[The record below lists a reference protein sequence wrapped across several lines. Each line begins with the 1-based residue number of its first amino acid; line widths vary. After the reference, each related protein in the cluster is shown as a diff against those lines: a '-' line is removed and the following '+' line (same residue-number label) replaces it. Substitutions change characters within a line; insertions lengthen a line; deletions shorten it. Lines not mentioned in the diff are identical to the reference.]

1 MVTERSYKH
10 ALAVIEQY
18 NKEQEESK
26 EANLKNAGITLD
38 DDIHE
43 LNSKG
48 LISHKLTLNLRQV
61 WKWENEWK
69 NDPKDFILNSF
80 TDLTK
85 TDFSTYRGVG
95 KKTVDEFV
103 QLMSAAGHIVL

>member
-26 EANLKNAGITLD
+26 ETNLKNAGITLH
-38 DDIHE
+38 DDIYD
-43 LNSKG
+43 LYSKR
-48 LISHKLTLNLRQV
+48 LISSKLTLNLRQI
-61 WKWENEWK
+61 WKWENEWRD
-69 NDPKDFILNSF
+69 DPKDFILNFF

-85 TDFSTYRGVG
+85 KEFSKYRCVG

-103 QLMSAAGHIVL
+103 KLMAIAKHTVL

>member
-26 EANLKNAGITLD
+26 KVNLKNAGITLD
-38 DDIHE
+38 DDIYE
-43 LNSKG
+43 LYSKG
-48 LISHKLTLNLRQV
+48 LISSKLTLNLRQV

-69 NDPKDFILNSF
+69 DNPKDFILNFF

-85 TDFSTYRGVG
+85 KEFSTYRCVG

-103 QLMSAAGHIVL
+103 KLMDIANHTVL

>member
-26 EANLKNAGITLD
+26 EVNLKNANIILD

-43 LNSKG
+43 LYSKG
-48 LISHKLTLNLRQV
+48 LISNKLTLILYRIWGWSKAWNS
-61 WKWENEWK
+61 
-69 NDPKDFILNSF
+69 KDRFTLSLF
-80 TDLTK
+80 TDLTIK
-85 TDFSTYRGVG
+85 GFSKHRGVG
-95 KKTVDEFV
+95 KKTLDEFIK
-103 QLMSAAGHIVL
+103 LMGAAGHNVV

>member
-26 EANLKNAGITLD
+26 ELNLKNAGITLD
-38 DDIHE
+38 DDIYE
-43 LNSKG
+43 LYSKG
-48 LISHKLTLNLRQV
+48 LISSKLTLNLRQV

-85 TDFSTYRGVG
+85 TEFSTYRGVG

-103 QLMSAAGHIVL
+103 KLMAIAEHTVL

>member
-26 EANLKNAGITLD
+26 EVNLKNAGITLD
-38 DDIHE
+38 DDIYE
-43 LNSKG
+43 LYSKG
-48 LISHKLTLNLRQV
+48 LISSKLTLNLRQV
-61 WKWENEWK
+61 WKWENEWRD
-69 NDPKDFILNSF
+69 NPKDFILNFF

-85 TDFSTYRGVG
+85 TEFSKHRGVG

-103 QLMSAAGHIVL
+103 KLMAIANHTVL

>member
-18 NKEQEESK
+18 NKEQEKSK

-38 DDIHE
+38 NDIYD
-43 LNSKG
+43 LYSKG
-48 LISHKLTLNLRQV
+48 LISSKLTLNLRQV

-85 TDFSTYRGVG
+85 TEFSTYRGVG

-103 QLMSAAGHIVL
+103 KLMAIAEHTVL

>member
-18 NKEQEESK
+18 NKEQEELK
-26 EANLKNAGITLD
+26 KVNLKNAGITLD
-38 DDIHE
+38 DDIYE
-43 LNSKG
+43 LYSKG
-48 LISHKLTLNLRQV
+48 LISSKLTLNLRQV

-69 NDPKDFILNSF
+69 DNPKDFILNFF

-85 TDFSTYRGVG
+85 TEFSKYRCVG

-103 QLMSAAGHIVL
+103 KLMDIANHTVL

>member
-48 LISHKLTLNLRQV
+48 LISHKLTLILYR
-61 WKWENEWK
+61 EWGWSRAW
-69 NDPKDFILNSF
+69 NSKERFTLSLF
-80 TDLTK
+80 TDLTING
-85 TDFSTYRGVG
+85 FSQHRGVG
-95 KKTVDEFV
+95 KKTVDEFIKV
-103 QLMSAAGHIVL
+103 MAAAGHTVL

>member
-26 EANLKNAGITLD
+26 KVNLKNAGITLD
-38 DDIHE
+38 DDIYE
-43 LNSKG
+43 LYSKG
-48 LISHKLTLNLRQV
+48 LISSKLTLNLRQI

-69 NDPKDFILNSF
+69 DNPKDFILNFF

-85 TDFSTYRGVG
+85 TEFSTYRCVG

-103 QLMSAAGHIVL
+103 KLMDIANHTVL